1 MSENFLV
8 VIEKFGKTKGC
19 PNILN
24 NRLVTPEQ
32 LFGPESALSSR
43 RRNTSL
49 ARSFLENLRVNN
61 KNRPIIAQ
69 LNIDSFR
76 DKFGF
81 LSSQIAKNVDILLLP
96 KTKLDD
102 LFPIAQFS
110 LNGFPKPFRL
120 DRSSNG
126 EGILLYAKDDIPSR
140 LLTNYKIKDNLESFF
155 VKINNQK
162 KN

>member
-24 NRLVTPEQ
+24 NRLVAPDQ

-43 RRNTSL
+43 RRNTSP
-49 ARSFLENLRVNN
+49 ARSFLENLRGKN

-81 LSSQIAKNVDILLLP
+81 LSSQIAKIVDILLLP

-120 DRSSNG
+120 DRSSND
-126 EGILLYAKDDIPSR
+126 EGILLCVKDDIPTR
-140 LLTNYKIKDNLESFF
+140 LLTHYKIKDNLESFF
-155 VKINNQK
+155 VKVNNQQ

>member
-1 MSENFLV
+1 MRLTNFSDLSLPYQV
-8 VIEKFGKTKGC
+8 EEETH
-19 PNILN
+19 L
-24 NRLVTPEQ
+24 Q
-32 LFGPESALSSR
+32 LEVY
-43 RRNTSL
+43 
-49 ARSFLENLRVNN
+49 LR
-61 KNRPIIAQ
+61 K

-81 LSSQIAKNVDILLLP
+81 LSSQIAKIVDILLLP

-120 DRSSNG
+120 DRSSND
-126 EGILLYAKDDIPSR
+126 EGILLCVKDDIPTR
-140 LLTNYKIKDNLESFF
+140 LLTHYKIKDNLESFF
-155 VKINNQK
+155 VKVNNQQ